1 MNTKHSL
8 QKALSLVAFLML
20 LVATTAQAK
29 RVVERPYFLGSN
41 NHKLEIERVT
51 LDKKATIIDV
61 KIYQASGD
69 VGIDSHASIMAN
81 GVKYDYIGSK
91 QLPKGVFVKVPE
103 CGYVAAT
110 LRFKPMPESTTE
122 FDFRETADNSG
133 WNIYGVRLDG
143 KRPHADIP
151 QHLLQQA
158 PDKNSKLPS
167 TDLNLGKTVVA
178 VRLLGYKPEY
188 KTTLDIIA
196 DNWFSPYRMP
206 YEHDSISVDGT
217 CQVSANAILPTVATI
232 RVNRTEIPF
241 LAVPNDTT
249 TVTIDLPTLTLAATH
264 LFATDSDVKKYVW
277 FEGKHAA
284 VDTELQSVKT
294 KIDVLGVTSFD
305 DICGMT
311 PLQYRDYVQ
320 QSYERLL
327 AAINSNAAIGTATR
341 TLAQSILSMNYASA
355 LFGFKNNISMAPMI
369 AGKRGVP
376 RADMSIDTVSYFK
389 PLEKLSV
396 LHSKNQ
402 RYYYYLSD
410 FTSALRRKY
419 ISADPLLD
427 DIAVGKRLSRSFN
440 RKRPLTEQQMAAAH
454 DSIANDM
461 VRELLFANNED
472 LKSQLASADNILAEV
487 KKSANQNSTFS
498 IIDIDPKMSAE
509 QILPTIINKYKGKR
523 LLIDFWNTW
532 CMPCRAAMSTIRPL
546 KEQLTDVVYVYIADA
561 SSPVDKWGKM
571 IKTISGVHVR
581 LTEEQADALA
591 KIYKFS
597 GIPTY
602 FVVNKEGKITYQ
614 KTSFPGVEKLKEEL
628 NASNSDSAVVA
639 DVADSE
645 YTDISKLRIT
655 PIGRYRSYYTMFYRV
670 SGATTTGNMAYTLTM
685 KDSVANCDES
695 SFCYTMANLHG
706 PNSSYGNR
714 FEVYKKNAEGWGRMP
729 FKGGFTDLGYELL
742 TGKSAEMEFSS
753 NKFATPL
760 KMVLTNYARK
770 CISI

>member
-1 MNTKHSL
+1 MVQHKIIKRLKTI
-8 QKALSLVAFLML
+8 VVFLML

-51 LDKKATIIDV
+51 LDKKATLLDV

-110 LRFKPMPESTTE
+110 LRFKPMPETTTE
-122 FDFRETADNSG
+122 FDFREIADNSG

-143 KRPHADIP
+143 KRPQADIP

-158 PDKNSKLPS
+158 PDKNSKLPA

-188 KTTLDIIA
+188 KTTLDIII
-196 DNWFSPYRMP
+196 DNWFSPQRMP
-206 YEHDSISVDGT
+206 FAHDSIGVDGT
-217 CQVSANAILPTVATI
+217 CRVSANAILPTVATI
-232 RVNRTEIPF
+232 RINRMEIPF

-264 LFATDSDVKKYVW
+264 LFANDSEVKKYVW

-284 VDTELQSVKT
+284 IDTELQSVKT
-294 KIDVLGVTSFD
+294 KIDVFGVTSFD

-327 AAINSNAAIGTATR
+327 AAINSNAAIGSATR

-369 AGKRGVP
+369 TGKRGVP

-389 PLEKLSV
+389 PLEKLAV

-402 RYYYYLSD
+402 RYYSYLRD
-410 FTSALRRKY
+410 FTSSLRRKY

-454 DSIANDM
+454 DSIANDI
-461 VRELLFANNED
+461 VRELLLANNED
-472 LKSQLASADNILAEV
+472 LKSQLSAADEKMAEI
-487 KKSANQNSTFS
+487 KKTANTSSSYLS
-498 IIDIDPKMSAE
+498 IIDIDPKMSAQ
-509 QILPTIINKYKGKR
+509 QILPTITDRYKGKAI
-523 LLIDFWNTW
+523 LIDFWNTW
-532 CMPCRAAMSTIRPL
+532 CIPCKAAMTTIRPL

-561 SSPVDKWGKM
+561 SSPVDKWGEM

-614 KTSFPGVEKLKEEL
+614 KTSFPGVETLREQL
-628 NASNSDSAVVA
+628 VSAMQ
-639 DVADSE
+639 
-645 YTDISKLRIT
+645 R
-655 PIGRYRSYYTMFYRV
+655 
-670 SGATTTGNMAYTLTM
+670 
-685 KDSVANCDES
+685 
-695 SFCYTMANLHG
+695 
-706 PNSSYGNR
+706 
-714 FEVYKKNAEGWGRMP
+714 
-729 FKGGFTDLGYELL
+729 
-742 TGKSAEMEFSS
+742 
-753 NKFATPL
+753 
-760 KMVLTNYARK
+760 
-770 CISI
+770 

>member
-29 RVVERPYFLGSN
+29 RVIERPYFLGSN

-51 LDKKATIIDV
+51 LDKKATFLDV
-61 KIYQASGD
+61 KIYQASGE

-110 LRFKPMPESTTE
+110 LRFKPMPETTTE
-122 FDFRETADNSG
+122 FDFREIADNSG

-143 KRPHADIP
+143 KRPQADIP

-158 PDKNSKLPS
+158 PDKNSKLPA

-188 KTTLDIIA
+188 KTTLDIIV
-196 DNWFSPYRMP
+196 DNWFSPQRMP
-206 YEHDSISVDGT
+206 FAHDSIGIDGT
-217 CQVSANAILPTVATI
+217 CRVSANAILPTVATI
-232 RVNRTEIPF
+232 RVNRMEIPF

-264 LFATDSDVKKYVW
+264 LFANDTEVKKFVW

-294 KIDVLGVTSFD
+294 MLDVYGDTFFD

-320 QSYERLL
+320 QSYARLS
-327 AAINSNAAIGTATR
+327 AAINSNAAIGSATR
-341 TLAQSILSMNYASA
+341 TLAQNILSMNYASA
-355 LFGFKNNISMAPMI
+355 LFGFKNNISMAPMV

-389 PLEKLSV
+389 PLEKLAV

-440 RKRPLTEQQMAAAH
+440 RKHPLTEQQMAAAH

-472 LKSQLASADNILAEV
+472 LKSQLSAANEKMAEI
-487 KKSANQNSTFS
+487 KKTANTSSSHLS
-498 IIDIDPKMSAE
+498 IIDIDPKMSAQ
-509 QILPTIINKYKGKR
+509 QILPTITDRYKGKAV
-523 LLIDFWNTW
+523 LIDFWNTW
-532 CMPCRAAMSTIRPL
+532 CMPCRAAMSAIRPL

-581 LTEEQADALA
+581 LTEEQAAALA
-591 KIYKFS
+591 ELYKFS

-628 NASNSDSAVVA
+628 TSA
-639 DVADSE
+639 
-645 YTDISKLRIT
+645 
-655 PIGRYRSYYTMFYRV
+655 M
-670 SGATTTGNMAYTLTM
+670 
-685 KDSVANCDES
+685 
-695 SFCYTMANLHG
+695 H
-706 PNSSYGNR
+706 
-714 FEVYKKNAEGWGRMP
+714 
-729 FKGGFTDLGYELL
+729 
-742 TGKSAEMEFSS
+742 
-753 NKFATPL
+753 
-760 KMVLTNYARK
+760 
-770 CISI
+770 

>member
-1 MNTKHSL
+1 MNTKYSF
-8 QKALSLVAFLML
+8 QKALSLVTFLML

-41 NHKLEIERVT
+41 NRKLEIERVT
-51 LDKKATIIDV
+51 LDKKATLLDV

-133 WNIYGVRLDG
+133 WNVYGVRLDG
-143 KRPHADIP
+143 KRPQADIP
-151 QHLLQQA
+151 QHLLQQVL
-158 PDKNSKLPS
+158 DKNSKLPS

-206 YEHDSISVDGT
+206 YEHDSICVDGT

-249 TVTIDLPTLTLAATH
+249 TVTIDLPTLTIAATH
-264 LFATDSDVKKYVW
+264 LFANDSDVKKYVW

-284 VDTELQSVKT
+284 IDTELQSVKT
-294 KIDVLGVTSFD
+294 KIDVYGVTFFD

-320 QSYERLL
+320 QSYDRML

-355 LFGFKNNISMAPMI
+355 LFGFKSNISMAPMI

-376 RADMSIDTVSYFK
+376 RADMSIDTLSYFK
-389 PLEKLSV
+389 PLEQLSI

-402 RYYYYLSD
+402 RYYFHLRD
-410 FTSALRRKY
+410 FTTALRRKY

-427 DIAVGKRLSRSFN
+427 DIAIGKRLSSSFN
-440 RKRPLTEQQMAAAH
+440 RKLPLTEQQIAVAR

-461 VRELLFANNED
+461 VRNLIFANNDD
-472 LKSQLASADNILAEV
+472 LKSQLLAADEKMAEI
-487 KKSANQNSTFS
+487 KKTTNTSSSHLS
-498 IIDIDPKMSAE
+498 IIDIDPKMSAQ
-509 QILPTIINKYKGKR
+509 QILPTITDKYKGKAV
-523 LLIDFWNTW
+523 LIDFWNTW
-532 CMPCRAAMSTIRPL
+532 CVPCKAAMSTIRPL

-561 SSPVDKWGKM
+561 SSPVDKWGEM

-581 LTEEQADALA
+581 LTEEQADALG

-602 FVVNKEGKITYQ
+602 FVVNKEGEITYQ

-628 NASNSDSAVVA
+628 MSA
-639 DVADSE
+639 
-645 YTDISKLRIT
+645 
-655 PIGRYRSYYTMFYRV
+655 M
-670 SGATTTGNMAYTLTM
+670 
-685 KDSVANCDES
+685 
-695 SFCYTMANLHG
+695 H
-706 PNSSYGNR
+706 
-714 FEVYKKNAEGWGRMP
+714 
-729 FKGGFTDLGYELL
+729 
-742 TGKSAEMEFSS
+742 
-753 NKFATPL
+753 
-760 KMVLTNYARK
+760 
-770 CISI
+770 